1 MNSEW
6 PDFDVIPDY
15 EPNDMSW
22 HEWHGVVT
30 IPLGELI
37 DSGWVKWFDD
47 DGTIND
53 DWKWDYYDEV
63 QYKRL
68 CKKINE
74 RFFWDEIALLP
85 PVRWKQQLIRKLNE
99 VMPKYK
105 PLYEMIAKGYDPLQ
119 SSNEYGKSRNIYSE
133 FPETLLNGNS
143 DYVSNGTDREYEIIK
158 QGDLVEKMMEYAKN
172 YNDVDVM
179 VLNELESL
187 FSALY
192 TVSANGF

>member
-1 MNSEW
+1 MSRW
-6 PDFDVIPDY
+6 PEFDRLDEYAQGEY
-15 EPNDMSW
+15 E

-37 DSGWVKWFDD
+37 DGGWVKWLNEDD
-47 DGTIND
+47 SINE
-53 DWKWDYYDEV
+53 DWAWDYYDEA
-63 QYKRL
+63 QYRRV

-85 PVRWKQQLIRKLNE
+85 PIRWKQQLIRKMNE
-99 VMPKYK
+99 IMPKYK
-105 PLYEMIAKGYDPLQ
+105 QLYDILAMGYDPLQ
-119 SSNEYGKSRNIYSE
+119 AYGEYGKSRNIFSE

-158 QGDLVEKMMEYAKN
+158 QGDWVEKMLSYAKN

-179 VLNELESL
+179 LLEEIEPL

-192 TVSANGF
+192 TVNANGF